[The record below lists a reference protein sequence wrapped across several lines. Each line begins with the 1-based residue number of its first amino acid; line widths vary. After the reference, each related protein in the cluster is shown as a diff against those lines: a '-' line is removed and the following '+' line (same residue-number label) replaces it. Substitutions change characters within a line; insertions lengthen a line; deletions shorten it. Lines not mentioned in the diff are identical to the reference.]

1 MRAERIFLDVGGRP
15 LVPNMP
21 GVDTVPYL
29 TNVSM
34 MDLDFVTPLLVVVS
48 GATWDSSYLP

>member
-1 MRAERIFLDVGGRP
+1 
-15 LVPNMP
+15 MP

-34 MDLDFVTPLLVVVS
+34 MDLDFVPPHLVVV
-48 GATWDSSYLP
+48 GGSYVGLELFAIRPRVPGSQSHP